1 VVKTVSFLLFY
12 IHFMIMVFKNYWME
26 YGKMNHR
33 KRGSMKVLLYFEGQD
48 AISKS
53 GIGRAFNHQ
62 CRALESA
69 GVEYTTDPWVEDYD
83 ILHINTCYMNS
94 DAIVKNARDHGK
106 KVIYHAHST
115 EEDFRDSFTF
125 SNYLAPGVKKWLMH
139 LYTQADAIITPT
151 SYSKRLL
158 EGYGITLPIYPISN
172 GVDLCRYQPEPSKI
186 TAFRKYFSLAPE
198 DKVVLGVG
206 LFFQRKGILDF
217 VEVAKSLP
225 QYKFIWF
232 GSISKVIIPQKI
244 NEVLEHHPDN
254 VIFPG
259 YVKGAI
265 IEGAYSDA
273 NCFFF
278 PSYEETEGIVVLE
291 ALAARQQVIVRDIGA
306 FDPWLVDGKNC
317 YKGADNETFIR
328 LIESCIEGTC
338 KDTKEEGYQ
347 TAEERSIESVG
358 QQLKHVYEVV
368 LSGKGA

>member
-1 VVKTVSFLLFY
+1 
-12 IHFMIMVFKNYWME
+12 
-26 YGKMNHR
+26 
-33 KRGSMKVLLYFEGQD
+33 MKVLLYFEGQS
-48 AISKS
+48 ALSKS
-53 GIGRAFNHQ
+53 GIGRAFSHQ
-62 CRALESA
+62 CRSLESA
-69 GVEYTTDPWVEDYD
+69 GVEYTTDPWDEDYD
-83 ILHINTCYMNS
+83 ILHINTWLMNS
-94 DAIVKNARDHGK
+94 DAIMKHARDQGK

-151 SYSKRLL
+151 PYSKRLL

-172 GVDLCRYQPEPSKI
+172 GVDLPKYQPDPSKI
-186 TAFRKYFSLAPE
+186 TAYRKYFSLKPE

-217 VEVAKSLP
+217 VEVAKMLP

-232 GSISKVIIPQKI
+232 GSISKVIIPPKI
-244 NEVLEHHPDN
+244 TEVLEHHPAN
-254 VIFPG
+254 VVFPG

-291 ALAARQQVIVRDIGA
+291 ALAAHQQVIVRDIGA
-306 FDPWLVDGKNC
+306 FEPWLEDKKNC
-317 YKGADNETFIR
+317 YKGKTNEQFAE
-328 LIESCIEGTC
+328 LIENCIEG
-338 KDTKEEGYQ
+338 KIPDTKEAGYH
-347 TAEERSIESVG
+347 TAEERSIEAVG
-358 QQLKHVYEVV
+358 QQLKHVYEAV
-368 LSGKGA
+368 LNGTAQSPED